1 MWGWGSRGAQG
12 CVVGLTGTQERAGR
26 VEREVP
32 GVPGKS
38 CSHKHRRSIAHTESK
53 AISDFVQ
60 TIISVLL
67 FDEERGSALEQ
78 SPHLWETGKLKHV
91 FRPCL
96 YSTSNPVWK
105 PRTRQKGRQWQD
117 SPMWETFRQNLHGD
131 PRLTTRCR
139 LGWWYTWKMVRTQT
153 HLCVSHLLL
162 FVFPNSIS
170 IRLLL
175 LSVSDFYSTHPPPLV
190 CFIMN

>member
-1 MWGWGSRGAQG
+1 M
-12 CVVGLTGTQERAGR
+12 VGLTGTQERAGR

-38 CSHKHRRSIAHTESK
+38 CSQAPAVIAHTESK

-67 FDEERGSALEQ
+67 FDEEREECLGAVTTSLRDWKTKTCIQAMLI
-78 SPHLWETGKLKHV
+78 LNFK
-91 FRPCL
+91 PCD
-96 YSTSNPVWK
+96 K

-139 LGWWYTWKMVRTQT
+139 LAGLVVYLKMVRTQT
-153 HLCVSHLLL
+153 HLCVSPPPPVCLSKQYQYQT
-162 FVFPNSIS
+162 FTVIS

-175 LSVSDFYSTHPPPLV
+175 HPPTPTSMFYYELRDK
-190 CFIMN
+190 I